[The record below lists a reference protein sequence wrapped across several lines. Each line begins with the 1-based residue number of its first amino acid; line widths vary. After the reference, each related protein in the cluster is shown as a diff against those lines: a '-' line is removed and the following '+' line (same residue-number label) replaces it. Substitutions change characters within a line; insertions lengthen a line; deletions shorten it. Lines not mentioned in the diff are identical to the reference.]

1 MFNPSKIDNQNSN
14 NLSNVDKCQKSED
27 SINKEKS
34 KIPLDNYSESN
45 IKNNDYKEL
54 LQCNNN
60 LNECNG
66 SNPQRSNCNRN
77 NNKIISNMLHNNNLN
92 IKSIAYY
99 FSFPPKIGLIN
110 VGASGYMNTILQC
123 LCNILHFVD
132 FFKFDSKVGEII
144 NKYEREGKLC
154 LTSSFK
160 ILIDNLWPNEKKSQ
174 IIVVVKIIIIDILF
188 PRNLKT
194 KYQKWMIYLKVWLQ
208 MILKIC

>member
-1 MFNPSKIDNQNSN
+1 
-14 NLSNVDKCQKSED
+14 
-27 SINKEKS
+27 
-34 KIPLDNYSESN
+34 
-45 IKNNDYKEL
+45 
-54 LQCNNN
+54 
-60 LNECNG
+60 
-66 SNPQRSNCNRN
+66 
-77 NNKIISNMLHNNNLN
+77 
-92 IKSIAYY
+92 
-99 FSFPPKIGLIN
+99 
-110 VGASGYMNTILQC
+110 MNTILQC